1 MICLLGLLMT
11 GAWAADTGPLPGE
24 PVGER
29 PYEMVWAGR
38 YKDDHPALVDFED
51 LTGWTVECTNAQAS
65 FRMSR
70 EQQLFGDYVGKLTY
84 RAAGTNPTIR
94 ILPPTPITIAGPF
107 DACTLWVYGNNWAY
121 SPDPTTPPVNISLLF
136 ADASGQ
142 DFTLDLTRVAWKE
155 WFLCHRRLPPDLIRR
170 VEGGAQFKGFQI
182 TGGRNTADRV
192 LYLDS
197 FTVFTEAF
205 PPLTF
210 EPRPQ
215 RGIPMFPGQG
225 TGTNTGPGKLPFPT
239 RLQTILP
246 TNLTTDFHTSV
257 AQQGDAYEFTYEG
270 ADGKLIWRYVPR
282 TGMLDDI
289 TAQWVGRGGVIQP
302 CAGGGVYLAGPN
314 GPLAPEKAEPLGT
327 TLEGEKAQSRWRL
340 SAGDRTQEVT
350 YTLRLWAKSLVVDVV
365 AQGGGVQEVRYG
377 VGRGLENPRAVPIP
391 YYRYNG
397 RPGVAISGSATEPLF
412 LAGAS
417 DWYLTNA
424 SELWGACGV
433 NQEGVAYN
441 GGCRYIPLTNGRRN
455 DCYERLFL
463 TLSPRFEE
471 VLPTVDNPPSPWK
484 SITGTR
490 VWRAHGAGN
499 RDADKAYWTKV
510 HRYGMTEIV
519 VTDHETMWR
528 DGGESFTFRTRTAPK
543 KGGDQGAA
551 DYSRFMQDVLGFTY
565 GPYNNFTDFAPVNE
579 YWSFDLISRTPDNQ
593 LQRAWARCYAPKPAR
608 AVEYCAKLSP
618 INQEKYHFSTAYC
631 DVHTAVSPWSRTD
644 YDPRVPGAGTLA
656 AVFYAYGE
664 IMLLQKAAWHGPV
677 YSEGGYHWM
686 YCGLT
691 DGNYGQDQDYNL
703 PNRPWLVDFDLLKLH
718 PLCCNFGMGNPG
730 MFYGR
735 ETGLGRTTEEIDRS
749 VDRFLAATVAFG
761 HPGFLVMEGG
771 MRNGLRSYFMLQA
784 LHSHYCLADAAEIRY
799 ADASG
804 TLLPTS
810 AALASGAYQRSQ
822 VATRYADGT
831 VTVANGSSTERM
843 KVNAWGHMVDLPPNG
858 YAGWSGDGAV
868 ETFSGDISSRR
879 ADYCVSPTYLYVDGR
894 GRFTRFPK
902 AASNGQAV
910 CRILG
915 GGKYEIIPFQ
925 GADCGFAIPSGTAVA
940 LDEAGKELGPAEVRC
955 ARGLTYVMPVQG
967 AFSYL
972 LTATDPLSTSL
983 RSDRD
988 LVVGGETVSVWGREL
1003 HTVTIPADAKPGQR
1017 IWHQL
1022 EGQWIDFTVVPLT
1035 EAALALRGNTLE
1047 VTLTSNLPRT
1057 ASATVTAAGKSAAV
1071 TLRPA
1076 VPTVARLD
1084 LGEPTQEGGGVLTVD
1099 VAADGFTQ
1107 RLERGMR
1114 VETCHPPL
1122 VALPEHYEAG
1132 MCLRGKQET
1141 TDMGGTRAAVAR
1153 GTRTCGDITRDGITM
1168 HPPYVGGVG
1177 YAYALYDPVTLPAD
1191 QPAAFR
1197 ALVGKGDGSD
1207 PGDGILYQ
1215 VVIVAE
1221 GRPTLAAE
1229 HTVLAH
1235 AWEPIEADLTP
1246 WAGKTVQIKIIS
1258 DVGKG
1263 DDSSGD
1269 WACWADMRIESL
1281 GERLVRELDEE
1292 TEAYRRAPGP
1302 FPVTGLTQADLR
1314 AARSGWLHYDGKGL
1328 AGTGE
1333 EWGSFGVLNGVDLG
1347 NMAPAGGRESEG
1359 IFQEDVK
1366 IPLTPEAIAALK
1378 LHNTFAI
1385 RNPRGDSFSVRRFW
1399 IELDLADGRKASSQI
1414 STATYSQPG
1423 TWLWAEGIGVSP
1435 KENITLFIDF

>member
-1 MICLLGLLMT
+1 MFCLLGLLVA
-11 GAWAADTGPLPGE
+11 GALADTTPLPDE
-24 PVGER
+24 VVGER

-38 YKDDHPALVDFED
+38 DKDDHPALIDFED
-51 LTGWTVECTNAQAS
+51 LTGWAVECTNAEAS
-65 FRMSR
+65 FRLSR
-70 EQQLFGDYVGKLTY
+70 EQQLFGSYVGKLTY

-94 ILPPTPITIAGPF
+94 ILPPAPIKIDRPF
-107 DACTLWVYGNNWAY
+107 DACTMWVYGNNWAY
-121 SPDPTTPPVNISLLF
+121 STDPTTPSVNISLLF
-136 ADASGQ
+136 ADANGQ
-142 DFTLDLTRVAWKE
+142 DFTLDLIRVAWKE
-155 WFLCHRRLPPDLIRR
+155 WFLCHRRLPPDLIKR

-182 TGGRNTADRV
+182 AGGRNAADRV
-192 LYLDS
+192 LYFDS
-197 FTVFTEAF
+197 FATFTEAF

-210 EPRPQ
+210 EPRPE

-246 TNLTTDFHTSV
+246 TNLTTDFRTSV
-257 AQQGDAYEFTYEG
+257 GKQGDGYEFTYEG
-270 ADGKLIWRYVPR
+270 ADGKLVWRYTPK
-282 TGMLDDI
+282 TGMLGDI
-289 TAQWVGRGGVIQP
+289 TAQWSGRGEIIRP
-302 CAGGGVYLAGPN
+302 CAGGGVYLAGPT
-314 GPLAPEKAEPLGT
+314 GPLAPEKAESLGT
-327 TLEGEKAQSRWRL
+327 TLEGEEVRSRWRL
-340 SAGDRTQEVT
+340 TAGDRTQEVT

-365 AQGGGVQEVRYG
+365 SPGGGVQEVRYG
-377 VGRGLENPRAVPIP
+377 LAQGLATPRAVPIP

-397 RPGVAISGSATEPLF
+397 RPGVAVGGSATEPLF

-433 NQEGVAYN
+433 DRDGVAYN
-441 GGCRYIPLTNGRRN
+441 GGCRYIPLTNGQRN

-543 KGGDQGAA
+543 KGGQQGAA
-551 DYSRFMQDVLGFTY
+551 DYSRFMQQDLGFTY

-579 YWSFDLISRTPDNQ
+579 YWSADLISRTPGND

-631 DVHTAVSPWSRTD
+631 DVHTAVPPWGRTD
-644 YDPRVPGAGTLA
+644 YDSRVPGAGTLA
-656 AVFYAYGE
+656 AVFYSYGE
-664 IMLLQKAAWHGPV
+664 IMLLQKAAWKGPV
-677 YSEGGYHWM
+677 YSEGNYHWM

-691 DGNYGQDQDYNL
+691 DGNYGQDQSYNL

-735 ETGLGRTTEEIDRS
+735 ETGLGKTTEEIDRS

-784 LHSHYCLADAAEIRY
+784 LHSRYCLSDASEIRY

-804 TLLPTS
+804 KLLPTS
-810 AALASGAYQRSQ
+810 EALATDAYQRSQ

-831 VTVANGSSTERM
+831 VTVANGSPTERM
-843 KVNAWGHMVDLPPNG
+843 KVNAWGHTVDLPPNG

-868 ETFSGDISSRR
+868 EAFSGDRAGRR
-879 ADYCVSPTYLYVDGR
+879 ADYCVSPAYLYVDGR
-894 GRFTRFPK
+894 GRFTRFAK
-902 AASNGQAV
+902 AASNGQAI

-915 GGKYEIIPFQ
+915 DGKYEIIPFQ
-925 GADCGFAIPSGTAVA
+925 GSDCGFAIPAGTAVA
-940 LDEAGKELGPAEVRC
+940 LDEAGKELGPAEVRTS
-955 ARGLTYVMPVQG
+955 RGLTHVMPVAG

-972 LTATDPLSTSL
+972 LTAAGQQPTAL

-988 LVVGGETVSVWGREL
+988 VVVAGETVAVLGREL
-1003 HTVTIPADAKPGQR
+1003 YTIAIPRDARPGQR
-1017 IWHQL
+1017 IWQQL
-1022 EGQWIDFTVVPLT
+1022 EGQWIDFTVAPLT
-1035 EAALALRGNTLE
+1035 DAALALEGNTLE
-1047 VTLTSNLPRT
+1047 VTLVSNLPRT
-1057 ASATVTAAGKSAAV
+1057 SSATVTAAGKSATVA
-1071 TLRPA
+1071 LRPGVA
-1076 VPTVARLD
+1076 TVARLN
-1084 LGEPTQEGGGVLTVD
+1084 LGEPPQESAGVLTVD

-1114 VETCHPPL
+1114 VEMRRLPL
-1122 VALPEHYEAG
+1122 VSLPERYQAG
-1132 MCLRGKQET
+1132 MCLRGKEET
-1141 TDMGGTRAAVAR
+1141 TDMGDTRATVDR
-1153 GTRTCGDITRDGITM
+1153 GTRSSGDVARVGILM

-1177 YAYALYDPVTLPAD
+1177 YAYALYDPVALPAD
-1191 QPAAFR
+1191 RPAAFR

-1207 PGDGILYQ
+1207 VGDGILYKVA
-1215 VVIVAE
+1215 VVCE
-1221 GRPTLAAE
+1221 GTQ
-1229 HTVLAH
+1229 TVIGERVVNTH
-1235 AWEPIEADLTP
+1235 AWLPIEGDLTP

-1258 DVGKG
+1258 DVGTA
-1263 DDSSGD
+1263 DNSSGD
-1269 WACWADMRIESL
+1269 WACWADMKIESL
-1281 GERLVRELDEE
+1281 KESLVRELDED

-1302 FPVTGLTQADLR
+1302 FPVVELTQADLR

-1328 AGTGE
+1328 SGTGE
-1333 EWGSFGVLNGVDLG
+1333 EWGSFAVLNGVELG
-1347 NMAPAGGRESEG
+1347 NMAPAGGREAEG

-1366 IPLTPEAIAALK
+1366 VPLTAEAIAALK
-1378 LHNTFAI
+1378 LHNTFAL

-1399 IELDLADGRKASSQI
+1399 IELELGDGRKASSQI

-1423 TWLWAEGIGVSP
+1423 TWLWAEGIGVP
-1435 KENITLFIDF
+1435 LNEDITLFIDF